1 LIVLI
6 SLFCFN
12 HSRNLLS
19 AAASDNNSGGGLAS
33 TFQATKE
40 KRSEMLDKIESTVQT
55 LFVKSDFE
63 RLHTLADSLVQI
75 TVNEPDSSIK
85 AELYYWAGVCELKT
99 DNFNIALKLLITSV
113 DIKKALGIVDEHYA
127 KGIFNIG
134 GAYSN
139 LGNTQQAINF
149 LKHYIEVAT
158 KLHTENS
165 YEVASAYSTLLGAEF
180 EAGNYDSFKEE
191 TSKVLGIISKNKNAL
206 VGLELGNLY
215 MSIGGGYFKA
225 DDYAKARIYLEEAE
239 KIYNQSNVKNGE
251 DYINLIN
258 SLAITYG
265 SLGQTDK
272 ESAYFRNGINL
283 AVIDDS
289 FYSFNIINS
298 YAIGLG
304 RDNQVQKGAD
314 LLSSI
319 VEKARAVYGTDSR
332 PYFGVLRYYAEYLL
346 SYSDDIAKAISLY
359 SMCMEYLEKHNTDA
373 NLKMK
378 VIPGYAEALYKNG
391 ESIEALKKLQE
402 LLFPA
407 EKRLADD
414 IYLNPA
420 IDSVIADGNTLYIL
434 RLKYEIL
441 WSVYNGSAD
450 QHTLEAAANTSE
462 LIISLIDKIRIN
474 ISDEESRIILG
485 DRYRDS
491 YINAIRDFQL
501 CFRNTGDRRFLE
513 KAFEYSE
520 KSKVAGLLAST
531 RELNAIQ
538 FHIPKTIADL
548 EKSLQKQIGLS
559 NANISRENE
568 KENPDLSLI
577 NGWKGQL
584 LSAVKMRD
592 SLALTF
598 ERDYPDYYT
607 LKYSTYVP
615 DLEEIPSIIG
625 RNNNYLNYIVSDS
638 LLYIYIVN
646 RKYQEL
652 LAFHIDSSFFMK
664 LRNFRK
670 LLTDP
675 SPSENARGKFSEYQ
689 ELGNDL
695 YNELIEP
702 VRKYF
707 ISDNILI
714 SPDNLLSYLP
724 FETLITSK
732 YNGKDI
738 AYRELSYF
746 LNDFNISYAYSATF
760 MKELVHRDYKNNH
773 NLVAFAP
780 VYTNVINIDSLLL
793 KRQAGRG
800 VLYDLPYARYEAEY
814 VSDILKGTL
823 YLNNDARESVF
834 KKVAGNFDIIH
845 LAMHTFMNDQS
856 PMNSAMIFAQCK
868 DLPEDGLLYTHEV
881 YGIPLKARM
890 VVLSSCNTG
899 SGLLTTGEGIL
910 SLARGFM
917 YSGSQSVVMSM
928 WEIDD
933 KSGTEVIKMFY
944 DNLKKGMSKSEALRK
959 ARSKYL
965 KSAVQL
971 KSHPYFWSTLIVYGD
986 NSPVYRSRN
995 VLFITVSLLLV
1006 VAAGFL
1012 FYFWYRKYSR

>member
-1 LIVLI
+1 M
-6 SLFCFN
+6 
-12 HSRNLLS
+12 LS
-19 AAASDNNSGGGLAS
+19 
-33 TFQATKE
+33 T
-40 KRSEMLDKIESTVQT
+40 
-55 LFVKSDFE
+55 
-63 RLHTLADSLVQI
+63 
-75 TVNEPDSSIK
+75 
-85 AELYYWAGVCELKT
+85 
-99 DNFNIALKLLITSV
+99 
-113 DIKKALGIVDEHYA
+113 
-127 KGIFNIG
+127 
-134 GAYSN
+134 
-139 LGNTQQAINF
+139 
-149 LKHYIEVAT
+149 
-158 KLHTENS
+158 
-165 YEVASAYSTLLGAEF
+165 
-180 EAGNYDSFKEE
+180 
-191 TSKVLGIISKNKNAL
+191 
-206 VGLELGNLY
+206 
-215 MSIGGGYFKA
+215 
-225 DDYAKARIYLEEAE
+225 YL
-239 KIYNQSNVKNGE
+239 
-251 DYINLIN
+251 
-258 SLAITYG
+258 
-265 SLGQTDK
+265 
-272 ESAYFRNGINL
+272 
-283 AVIDDS
+283 
-289 FYSFNIINS
+289 
-298 YAIGLG
+298 
-304 RDNQVQKGAD
+304 
-314 LLSSI
+314 
-319 VEKARAVYGTDSR
+319 
-332 PYFGVLRYYAEYLL
+332 
-346 SYSDDIAKAISLY
+346 YSDDLSKAINLFSL
-359 SMCMEYLEKHNTDA
+359 CMGYVDNNKEDA
-373 NLKMK
+373 NLKER
-378 VIPGYAEALYKNG
+378 VLSGYAEALYKNDQPQD
-391 ESIEALKKLQE
+391 ALERIQE
-402 LLFPA
+402 ILFPGN
-407 EKRLADD
+407 RHSQGDL
-414 IYLNPA
+414 YLNPPV
-420 IDSVIADGNTLYIL
+420 DSVKADKNTLNV
-434 RLKYEIL
+434 LKMKYQIL
-441 WSVYNGSAD
+441 WSIYSGSED
-450 QHTLEAAANTSE
+450 QHVLQAAAHTSE
-462 LIISLIDKIRIN
+462 LMISLIEKIRIN
-474 ISDEESRIILG
+474 ISDDESRIILG
-485 DRYRDS
+485 DRYRES
-491 YINAIRDFQL
+491 YMHAIRDFQL
-501 CFRNTGDRRFLE
+501 CFRNTGNRRFLE
-513 KAFEYSE
+513 KAFEFSE
-520 KSKVAGLLAST
+520 KSKVAGLLAAT

-538 FHIPKTIADL
+538 FHIPRAIAEL
-548 EKSLQKQIGLS
+548 EKSLQREIGLCNS
-559 NANISRENE
+559 KIELENE
-568 KENPDLSLI
+568 KESPDNNLI
-577 NGWKGQL
+577 NEWKDKL
-584 LSAVKMRD
+584 LSSVKIRD
-592 SLALTF
+592 SLAMTF
-598 ERDYPDYYT
+598 EKDYPDYYT
-607 LKYSTYVP
+607 LKYNTYAP
-615 DLEEIPSIIG
+615 HLEEIPSIIG

-638 LLYIYIVN
+638 SLYIFIVN

-675 SPSENARGKFSEYQ
+675 SPSENAREKFSEYQ

-773 NLVAFAP
+773 DLVAFAP
-780 VYTNVINIDSLLL
+780 VYTNIINIDSLLL

-845 LAMHTFMNDQS
+845 LAMHTFMNDQN

-933 KSGTEVIKMFY
+933 KSGTELIKMFY

-986 NSPVYRSRN
+986 NSPVYRPRN
-995 VLFITVSLLLV
+995 VLFITVPLLLV
-1006 VAAGFL
+1006 IAAGFL
-1012 FYFWYRKYSR
+1012 SYFWYRKYS